1 MSKRKEKIK
10 LGKIYRIEDGSGY
23 AHPGK
28 TYKAYRKKQKY
39 DVVKFTTS
47 KKKAYPLNKNINPNS
62 NEPCFVRKRP
72 ERVKA
77 FYPEKKISVD
87 SSCCA
92 GVTPI
97 SHIEALHTMKMCH
110 IEVK

>member
-28 TYKAYRKKQKY
+28 EYKAYRKKQKY

-47 KKKAYPLNKNINPNS
+47 KKKAYQLNKNINPNS

-72 ERVKA
+72 ERVGEEYIGIEYKN
-77 FYPEKKISVD
+77 YQIRDNLDKQIIKRVKRNKIKIWNKKR
-87 SSCCA
+87 
-92 GVTPI
+92 
-97 SHIEALHTMKMCH
+97 K
-110 IEVK
+110 

>member
-28 TYKAYRKKQKY
+28 AYKAYRKKQKY

-47 KKKAYPLNKNINPNS
+47 KKKAYPLN
-62 NEPCFVRKRP
+62 
-72 ERVKA
+72 
-77 FYPEKKISVD
+77 
-87 SSCCA
+87 
-92 GVTPI
+92 
-97 SHIEALHTMKMCH
+97 
-110 IEVK
+110 